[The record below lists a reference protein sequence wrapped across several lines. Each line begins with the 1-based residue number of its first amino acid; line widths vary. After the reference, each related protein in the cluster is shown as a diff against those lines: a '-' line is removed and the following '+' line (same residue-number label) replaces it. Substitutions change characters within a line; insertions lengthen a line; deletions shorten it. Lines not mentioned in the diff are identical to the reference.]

1 MNEEK
6 LNTPPTSQG
15 ESATQ
20 DSPEERT
27 ALMLGESAVER
38 LKQSRVIIFGI
49 GGVGGHALEAIV
61 RAGVGTVA
69 VVDGDRVSRS
79 NLNRQLLATVKTVGM
94 VKTEAARER
103 VAEIAP
109 DCRLITHELFVTPEN
124 VSTLNLAEYDYV
136 IDAIDTVTSKIAIIK
151 EAKKYGVPVISSMGT
166 GNKLDP
172 TRFRVSDIEK
182 TNTDPLARAVR
193 ALLKKE
199 GIKKVKV
206 LWSDEPPISV
216 GKRTPGSVSF
226 VPSAAGIIIASSV
239 IRDLIGK
246 E

>member
-6 LNTPPTSQG
+6 LNTPPHLEAEVAEDT
-15 ESATQ
+15 
-20 DSPEERT
+20 PEERT
-27 ALMLGESAVER
+27 ALMLGADAVER
-38 LKQSRVIIFGI
+38 LKGAKVMIIGI

-61 RAGVGTVA
+61 RAGVGTVG
-69 VVDGDRVSRS
+69 VVDGDKVAKS
-79 NLNRQLLATVKTVGM
+79 NLNRQLLATVKTIGM
-94 VKTEAARER
+94 AKTEAARER
-103 VAEIAP
+103 VADIAP
-109 DCRLITHELFVTPEN
+109 NCRLITHDLFVTPEN

-151 EAKKYGVPVISSMGT
+151 EAKRCGVPIISSMGT

-172 TRFRVSDIEK
+172 TRFRISDIEK

-193 ALLKKE
+193 GMLKKE

-226 VPSAAGIIIASSV
+226 VPSVAGIIIASCV
-239 IRDLIGK
+239 IKDLISRS
-246 E
+246 

>member
-6 LNTPPTSQG
+6 LYTPPHLEAEGAEDT
-15 ESATQ
+15 
-20 DSPEERT
+20 PEERT
-27 ALMLGESAVER
+27 ALMLGADAIER
-38 LKQSRVIIFGI
+38 LKGARVMIIGI

-69 VVDGDRVSRS
+69 VVDGDKVAKS
-79 NLNRQLLATVKTVGM
+79 NLNRQLLATVKTIGM
-94 VKTEAARER
+94 AKTEAARER
-103 VAEIAP
+103 VADIAP
-109 DCRLITHELFVTPEN
+109 SCRLITHDLFVTPEN

-151 EAKKYGVPVISSMGT
+151 EAKRCGVPIISSMGT

-172 TRFRVSDIEK
+172 TRFRISDIEK

-193 ALLKKE
+193 GMLKKE
-199 GIKKVKV
+199 GIQKVKV

-226 VPSAAGIIIASSV
+226 VPSVAGIIIASCV
-239 IRDLIGK
+239 IKDLIGRG
-246 E
+246 

>member
-6 LNTPPTSQG
+6 LNTPPHLEAEGAVDT
-15 ESATQ
+15 
-20 DSPEERT
+20 PEERT
-27 ALMLGESAVER
+27 ALMLGADAVER
-38 LKQSRVIIFGI
+38 LKGAKVMIIGI

-61 RAGVGTVA
+61 RAGVGTVG
-69 VVDGDRVSRS
+69 VVDGDKVAKS
-79 NLNRQLLATVKTVGM
+79 NLNRQLLATVKTIGM
-94 VKTEAARER
+94 AKTEAARER
-103 VAEIAP
+103 VADIAP
-109 DCRLITHELFVTPEN
+109 NCRLITHDLFVTPEN

-151 EAKKYGVPVISSMGT
+151 EAKRCGVPIISSMGT

-172 TRFRVSDIEK
+172 TRFRISDIEK

-193 ALLKKE
+193 GMLKKE

-226 VPSAAGIIIASSV
+226 VPSVAGIIIASCV
-239 IRDLIGK
+239 IKDLIGRS
-246 E
+246 

>member
-6 LNTPPTSQG
+6 LNTPPHLEAEVAEDT
-15 ESATQ
+15 
-20 DSPEERT
+20 PEERT
-27 ALMLGESAVER
+27 ALMLGADAVER
-38 LKQSRVIIFGI
+38 LKGAKVMIIGI

-61 RAGVGTVA
+61 RAGVGTVG
-69 VVDGDRVSRS
+69 VVDGDKVAKS
-79 NLNRQLLATVKTVGM
+79 NLNRQLLATVKTIGM
-94 VKTEAARER
+94 AKTEAARER
-103 VAEIAP
+103 VADIAP
-109 DCRLITHELFVTPEN
+109 NCRLITHDLFVTPEN

-151 EAKKYGVPVISSMGT
+151 EAKRCGVPIISSMGT

-172 TRFRVSDIEK
+172 TRFRISDIEK

-193 ALLKKE
+193 GMLKKE

-226 VPSAAGIIIASSV
+226 VPSVAGIIIASCV
-239 IRDLIGK
+239 IKDLIGRS
-246 E
+246 

>member
-1 MNEEK
+1 MNEDK
-6 LNTPPTSQG
+6 LNTPPHLEAEVAEDT
-15 ESATQ
+15 
-20 DSPEERT
+20 PEERT
-27 ALMLGESAVER
+27 ALMLGADAVER
-38 LKQSRVIIFGI
+38 LKGAKVMIIGI

-69 VVDGDRVSRS
+69 VVDGDRVAKS
-79 NLNRQLLATVKTVGM
+79 NLNRQLLATVKTIGM
-94 VKTEAARER
+94 AKTEAARER
-103 VAEIAP
+103 VADIAP
-109 DCRLITHELFVTPEN
+109 NCRLITHDLFVTPEN

-151 EAKKYGVPVISSMGT
+151 EAKRCGVPIISSMGT

-172 TRFRVSDIEK
+172 TRFRISDIEK

-193 ALLKKE
+193 GMLKKE

-226 VPSAAGIIIASSV
+226 VPSVAGIIIASCV
-239 IRDLIGK
+239 IKDLIGRS
-246 E
+246 

>member
-6 LNTPPTSQG
+6 LYTPPDLEAEGAEDT
-15 ESATQ
+15 
-20 DSPEERT
+20 PEERT
-27 ALMLGESAVER
+27 ALMLGADAVER
-38 LKQSRVIIFGI
+38 LKGAKVMIIGI

-69 VVDGDRVSRS
+69 VVDGDKVAKS
-79 NLNRQLLATVKTVGM
+79 NLNRQLLATVKTIGM
-94 VKTEAARER
+94 AKTEAARER
-103 VAEIAP
+103 VADIAP
-109 DCRLITHELFVTPEN
+109 GCRLITHDLFVTPEN

-151 EAKKYGVPVISSMGT
+151 EAKRCGVPIISSMGT

-172 TRFRVSDIEK
+172 TRFRISDIEK

-193 ALLKKE
+193 GLLKKE

-226 VPSAAGIIIASSV
+226 VPSVAGIIIASCV
-239 IRDLIGK
+239 IKDLIGRS
-246 E
+246 

>member
-6 LNTPPTSQG
+6 LYTPPHL
-15 ESATQ
+15 EAQ
-20 DSPEERT
+20 DAEDTPEERT
-27 ALMLGESAVER
+27 ALMLGADAVER
-38 LKQSRVIIFGI
+38 LKGAKVMIIGI

-69 VVDGDRVSRS
+69 VVDGDRVAKS
-79 NLNRQLLATVKTVGM
+79 NLNRQLLATVKTIGM
-94 VKTEAARER
+94 AKAAAARER
-103 VAEIAP
+103 VADIAP
-109 DCRLITHELFVTPEN
+109 NCRLITHDLFVTPEN

-151 EAKKYGVPVISSMGT
+151 EAKRRGVPIISSMGT

-172 TRFRVSDIEK
+172 TRFRISDIEK

-193 ALLKKE
+193 GMLKKE

-226 VPSAAGIIIASSV
+226 VPSAAGIIIASCV
-239 IRDLIGK
+239 IKDLIGRS
-246 E
+246 

>member
-6 LNTPPTSQG
+6 LYTPPDLEADDAEDT
-15 ESATQ
+15 
-20 DSPEERT
+20 PEERT
-27 ALMLGESAVER
+27 ALMLGADAVER
-38 LKQSRVIIFGI
+38 LKGAKVMIIGI

-69 VVDGDRVSRS
+69 VVDGDKVARS
-79 NLNRQLLATVKTVGM
+79 NLNRQFLATVKTIGM
-94 VKTEAARER
+94 AKTEAARER
-103 VAEIAP
+103 VADIAP
-109 DCRLITHELFVTPEN
+109 NCRLITHDLFITPEN

-151 EAKKYGVPVISSMGT
+151 EAKRCGVPIISSMGT

-172 TRFRVSDIEK
+172 TRFRISDVEK

-193 ALLKKE
+193 GMLKKE
-199 GIKKVKV
+199 GIQKVKV

-226 VPSAAGIIIASSV
+226 VPSVAGIIIASCV
-239 IRDLIGK
+239 IKDMIGRS
-246 E
+246 